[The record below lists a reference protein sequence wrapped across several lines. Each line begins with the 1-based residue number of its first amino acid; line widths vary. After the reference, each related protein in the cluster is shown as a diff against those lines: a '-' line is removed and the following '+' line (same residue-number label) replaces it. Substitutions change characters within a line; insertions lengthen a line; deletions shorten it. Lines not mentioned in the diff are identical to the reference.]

1 MTCKF
6 CGSPL
11 PDGAM
16 ICDLCGNNQKASK
29 PVDAFS
35 FGSSQPAAQ
44 KKGKPADRWNTG
56 PSASMEGAGTDDF
69 VQVQPKRKKV
79 HRSFPVKKI
88 VITLLVLA
96 LVAGAGFGAWWF
108 ITNRSVDQSE
118 EIVESFKKIIR
129 AKNAEYS
136 LVATTSA
143 LGQQDMSSIEGGYSF
158 LGSDKQTVIW
168 MSGSGEIFSELL
180 KNLPVT
186 DETGPVTITNVT
198 TPEAT
203 YRILKTSERYYN
215 LYLSKP
221 EDFPNLKVVMLGDKC
236 FDIETLPQTENKYK
250 EYEELFDGDLLD
262 QMGKEQDD
270 PAEVAALSPEAKKY
284 YDAGKKLQKDFTDPS
299 FIENV
304 LRARRTKSG
313 SKIIY
318 DFDADIPKMMDM
330 IYGTLKDILPAGQ
343 LGNINSM
350 SQKDYEK
357 AGIKLTGKLTIED
370 GYLSMAVVEYGV
382 EPIMKI
388 NLNMQIK
395 NPGRTDIP
403 EDVKQMVDAIKAK

>member
-56 PSASMEGAGTDDF
+56 PSASMEGAGTEDF
-69 VQVQPKRKKV
+69 VQAQPKRKKV
-79 HRSFPVKKI
+79 RRSFPVKKV

-108 ITNRSVDQSE
+108 INNRSVDQSE
-118 EIVESFKKIIR
+118 EIVESFKKVIR

-136 LVATTSA
+136 LIGTTTA
-143 LGQQDMSSIEGGYSF
+143 MGQKDMSSLDGGYSF
-158 LGSDKQTVIW
+158 LRSEKQTVIW
-168 MSGSGEIFSELL
+168 MTGSGELF
-180 KNLPVT
+180 KNLLEGLPNA
-186 DETGPVTITNVT
+186 DETGPVTITTVT
-198 TPEAT
+198 TPEGA
-203 YRILKTSERYYN
+203 YRVLNTSERYYN

-221 EDFPNLKVVMLGDKC
+221 EEFPNRKIVMVGDKC
-236 FDIETLPQTENKYK
+236 FDIETLPQTENNYA

-270 PAEVAALSPEAKKY
+270 PEVVAALSPEARKL

-299 FIENV
+299 FIEDV

-313 SKIIY
+313 GKIIY
-318 DFDADIPKMMDM
+318 DFDADIPKLMNM
-330 IYGTLKDILPAGQ
+330 IYGTIKDILPAGQ
-343 LGNINSM
+343 TGELDQINSM
-350 SQKDYEK
+350 TQKQYEEM
-357 AGIKLTGKLTIED
+357 GIKITGKLTIED
-370 GYLSMAVVEYGV
+370 GYLSMAVMDFGV
-382 EPIMKI
+382 DPIMKI
-388 NLNMQIK
+388 SLNMQIK

-403 EDVKQMVDAIKAK
+403 EDIKLMV